1 MMAQT
6 PKKHKLDLF
15 KVVLPALDRG
25 DKEFFNSLTPEEK
38 KDFSPLILMRWMS
51 FLGDQSNK
59 KEWAIL
65 AVNDLVNIGFWQ
77 LSKNHKELQHLL
89 LCVGS
94 LGTKQYHQWVP
105 VKTRKGENSAIN
117 EFFREIYPDSNDM
130 ELSILKQNYDKDS
143 FKQLLYDAGKSDQE
157 VKSLM
162 DEWKKISKNG

>member
-1 MMAQT
+1 MAPT
-6 PKKHKLDLF
+6 TKKHKLDLF

-25 DKEFFNSLTPEEK
+25 DKDFYNTLTPDEK
-38 KDFSPLILMRWMS
+38 KEIAPLILMRWMS

-77 LSKNHKELQHLL
+77 LSKNHKELQWLL

-105 VKTRKGENSAIN
+105 AKSRKGETGAIN
-117 EFFREIYPDSNDM
+117 DFLRELYPTANNI
-130 ELSILKQNYDKDS
+130 ELSILKQNHDKDS

-157 VKSLM
+157 VKVLM
-162 DEWKKISKNG
+162 EEWKKIAKNG

>member
-1 MMAQT
+1 MTQT
-6 PKKHKLDLF
+6 KKKHKLDLF
-15 KVVLPALDRG
+15 NVILPALDKG
-25 DKEFFNSLTPEEK
+25 DKNFYKSLTPEEQK
-38 KDFSPLILMRWMS
+38 EISPLILMRWMS
-51 FLGDQSNK
+51 LLGDQSTK

-65 AVNDLVNIGFWQ
+65 AVNDLVNIGFWE
-77 LSKNHKELQHLL
+77 LSKNHKELQWLL

-105 VKTRKGENSAIN
+105 IKSRKGENSVIGQ
-117 EFFREIYPDSNDM
+117 FFRELYPDINDM

-162 DEWKKISKNG
+162 EEWKKTNKNG